1 MANPQKNDEQAGGPA
16 IHPLLA
22 LLFGKKKSATPSA
35 PPAAAPA
42 AAQPSAA
49 PAVAT
54 AQKPVHVAGRPR
66 EAAPVPPMPAGALT
80 SIITRNEFYRDGF
93 RNLIIIAIL
102 EALIIVGIIMT
113 LIVYINT
120 SKPQDRYFATTADG
134 RIMQLLPLDQPNMTP
149 AALMSWV
156 AQAATE
162 VMTFGYHDYQ
172 RRFQEASRHFTKSGW
187 ESFTS
192 AMQKSHI
199 MDAVQSAKQVVTA
212 SPRSAPVLVQQGVFN
227 GRYRWVLQMPI
238 QVGYQGMSNTRV
250 DNLKLNLVVERVP
263 SLENP
268 NGVGIAQWV
277 ATQ

>member
-1 MANPQKNDEQAGGPA
+1 MANAQKNDEPAEGPA

-22 LLFGKKKSATPSA
+22 LIFGKKKPASPAAPAPAKSTASAAAQP
-35 PPAAAPA
+35 AAPA
-42 AAQPSAA
+42 A
-49 PAVAT
+49 
-54 AQKPVHVAGRPR
+54 KPVHVAGRPR
-66 EAAPVPPMPAGALT
+66 EAGPVPPMPAGALT

-134 RIMQLLPLDQPNMTP
+134 RIMQLLPLDQANMTP

-172 RRFQEASRHFTKSGW
+172 RRFQEASRHFTKTGW

-199 MDAVQSAKQVVTA
+199 MDAVQAAKQVVTA
-212 SPRSAPVLVQQGVFN
+212 SPRSAPIIVQQGVFN

-238 QVGYQGMSNTRV
+238 QVGYQGIGSSRV